1 MKAPIYLSRLSLKR
15 SSDVGPLISVLQPTG
30 PSAQVEIDH
39 KLVWSAMPQALQDAH
54 GPGSNGG
61 TPFLWRRDDAPGGYY
76 VLGPAPSARSAL
88 FEVETKP
95 FEANLAAG
103 DRLEFVLRLNAT
115 VDRRTGGRNGKRER
129 ADVAMDLLRAVSGA
143 DRAAERQGRASKAA
157 AEWLAARSAGAGF
170 TLDALHL
177 DGYRAMLFRGI
188 ARKPGRI
195 GVFDLRGLLSVT
207 QPEMFLARLAGGFGR
222 AKAFGCGL
230 MLIRRAR

>member
-39 KLVWSAMPQALQDAH
+39 KLVWSAMPPALQDAH

-61 TPFLWRRDDAPGGYY
+61 TPFLWRRDDTPGGYY

-129 ADVAMDLLRAVSGA
+129 ADVAMDLLRAVPARNVPQSGKGA
-143 DRAAERQGRASKAA
+143 HRRQRPMACRPLGRRRVHARRAASRRLSG
-157 AEWLAARSAGAGF
+157 
-170 TLDALHL
+170 DAFSRH
-177 DGYRAMLFRGI
+177 RTEA
-188 ARKPGRI
+188 GRI